1 MLVEKLIK
9 RYKIGYIMSFKRYI
23 KAVGTGVKGNRDLSK
38 DEIFDAVEQILLNN
52 VTPAQIGA
60 FLIGWRTK
68 LETNEELSGAVE
80 ALRKYMNFEKVEDSI
95 ELGYSFDGRCE
106 NPFLFPLFEG
116 ILNEFYMKNSDV
128 KRLNL
133 VISGD
138 FLQPA
143 KIGLTTKEIFQNI
156 DKGQYIHFFDR
167 VEYLKEL
174 SDLTPLRHE
183 LGLRTAFNT
192 VEKLLNPSLS
202 EYGVT
207 TAFHKPY
214 VQKYLDIFS
223 PYFKEVIVLKGSEG
237 SPEVFND
244 GKFWKNVDGNIVE
257 SIFSLQ
263 NFGINY
269 DKKFENISLEE
280 SLNIVRN
287 PDEQVLKLAKF
298 NVALYLLFSNRVA
311 SLDEAWQRL
320 N

>member
-1 MLVEKLIK
+1 
-9 RYKIGYIMSFKRYI
+9 MSFKRYI

-38 DEIFDAVEQILLNN
+38 EETFDAIEQILLNKA
-52 VTPAQIGA
+52 TPAQSGA

-80 ALRKYMNFEKVEDSI
+80 ALRKYIKFTEVKDSI

-106 NPFLFPLFEG
+106 NPFLFPLFEN
-116 ILNEFYMKNSDV
+116 ILDEFYKKNSDV
-128 KRLNL
+128 RRLNL

-138 FLQPA
+138 YLQPA
-143 KIGLTTKEIFQNI
+143 KVGLTTKEIFANI
-156 DKGQYIHFFDR
+156 DKGQYLHFFDR

-174 SDLTPLRHE
+174 SDITPLRLE

-214 VQKYLDIFS
+214 VQKYLEIFA
-223 PYFKEVIVLKGSEG
+223 PYFKDVIVLKGSEG
-237 SPEVFND
+237 SPEVLKD
-244 GKFWKNVDGNIVE
+244 GKFWRMQEG
-257 SIFSLQ
+257 SIIEENFSLKD
-263 NFGINY
+263 FGINY
-269 DKKFENISLEE
+269 SREFENISLEE
-280 SLNIVRN
+280 SLNIVKN
-287 PDEQVLKLAKF
+287 PDDEIIKLAKF
-298 NVALYLLFSNRVA
+298 NVALYLLFAKRVS

>member
-1 MLVEKLIK
+1 
-9 RYKIGYIMSFKRYI
+9 MSFKRYI

-38 DEIFDAVEQILLNN
+38 EETFDAVEQILLNKA
-52 VTPAQIGA
+52 TPAQSGA

-80 ALRKYMNFEKVEDSI
+80 ALRKYIKFTEVKDSI

-106 NPFLFPLFEG
+106 NPFLFPLFEN
-116 ILNEFYMKNSDV
+116 ILDDFYKKNSDV
-128 KRLNL
+128 RRLNL

-138 FLQPA
+138 YLQPA
-143 KIGLTTKEIFQNI
+143 KVGLTTKEIFANI
-156 DKGQYIHFFDR
+156 DKGQYLHFFDR

-174 SDLTPLRHE
+174 SDITPLRLE

-214 VQKYLDIFS
+214 VQKYLEIFD
-223 PYFKEVIVLKGSEG
+223 PYFKDVIVLKGSEG
-237 SPEVFND
+237 SPEVLKD
-244 GKFWKNVDGNIVE
+244 GKFWRMQEGSIVE
-257 SIFSLQ
+257 ENFSLKG
-263 NFGINY
+263 FGINY
-269 DKKFENISLEE
+269 SREFENISLEE
-280 SLNIVRN
+280 SLNIVKN
-287 PDEQVLKLAKF
+287 PDDEILKLAKF
-298 NVALYLLFSNRVA
+298 NVALYLLFAKRVS